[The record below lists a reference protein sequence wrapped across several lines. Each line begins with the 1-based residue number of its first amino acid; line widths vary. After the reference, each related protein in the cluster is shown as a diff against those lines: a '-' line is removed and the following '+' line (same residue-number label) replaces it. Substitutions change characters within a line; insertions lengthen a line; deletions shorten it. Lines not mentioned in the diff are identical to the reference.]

1 MWYTAGKSIRPIT
14 AAIMIV
20 PRTTLGVYT
29 NNGIRNSS
37 VTITVSA
44 MITLDMAVLQPA
56 LWFTAE
62 RENAPGEK

>member
-14 AAIMIV
+14 AAIMIA

-29 NNGIRNSS
+29 NNGMRNSS

-62 RENAPGEK
+62 RENAPDEK